1 MAGYCASI
9 ALSLGRGLPH
19 RACRKRQAC
28 AGDHGPPEP
37 MSVDASS
44 PVYPRSFG
52 REEIRP
58 LGRKRSAP
66 GTGRSG
72 GFPLLTLESI
82 YRVLD
87 EA

>member
-1 MAGYCASI
+1 
-9 ALSLGRGLPH
+9 
-19 RACRKRQAC
+19 
-28 AGDHGPPEP
+28 